1 MIISAALTA
10 IPLASLVGIPALVA
24 IITRRVVPTNMVHI
38 VQSSK
43 KSVPYGPKQSAG
55 NTYYEFPSWVPFV
68 GVLVSKFPESVF
80 SISLKDYEAYDKGRL
95 PFIVDVKAFF
105 RISDS
110 TTAAQR
116 VSSFSELE
124 GQLTAVLQGAVRR
137 ILATSTLENIMED
150 RSTLGE
156 AFTKEVDSQ
165 LREWGVSTVKMIEFL
180 DIRDSGSSE
189 VIKNM
194 MAKEKSRIEK
204 ESRIA
209 VALNMQE
216 AQTKEIEAKRVV
228 DNSKTDAE
236 QQVQLR
242 VAEKDKIV
250 GQAKEKSTQDVLA
263 EQRST
268 KEREMD
274 IIKVQEIRNAEIVQA
289 VKVVE
294 EQTKQKQA
302 EITKNIVVINATAE
316 KDVKLVEAEGVAK
329 SQVTIADGNLQA
341 TIKTAEGIKE
351 TGKAEAEAETAK
363 LLAPVT
369 AQTTLAE
376 KIAELP
382 TYQSYLVE
390 IRKVEA
396 QEAVGKAQAGALEKA
411 EVKIIA
417 NGGDIQSGVGS
428 ISSLF
433 SPAGGTALGGALT
446 ALANTEEGKALVD
459 KLTGKK

>member
-1 MIISAALTA
+1 MITLLLTTA
-10 IPLASLVGIPALVA
+10 IPAAIALGVPTLVA
-24 IITRRVVPTNMVHI
+24 IATRRVVPTNMVHI

-43 KSVPYGPKQSAG
+43 KSVPYGPKQTAG
-55 NTYYEFPSWVPFV
+55 NTYYQFPSWVPLI

-80 SISLKDYEAYDKGRL
+80 AISLKDYEAYDKGRL
-95 PFIVDVKAFF
+95 PFVVDVKAFF

-116 VSSFSELE
+116 VSSFDELQ

-156 AFTKEVDSQ
+156 AFTKEVDTQ

-180 DIRDSGSSE
+180 DIRDSGGSE

-204 ESRIA
+204 ESRIS

-228 DNSKTDAE
+228 DNSKTEAE

-242 VAEKDKIV
+242 LAEKDKIV
-250 GQAKEKSTQDVLA
+250 GQAREKSNQEVLI

-268 KEREMD
+268 KEREMEVA
-274 IIKVQEIRNAEIVQA
+274 KTEQVKAAEIQQS
-289 VKVVE
+289 VKIVE

-302 EITKNIVVINATAE
+302 EIAKNIVVINANAE
-316 KDVKLVEAEGVAK
+316 KEVKLVDAEAQAK

-341 TIKTAEGIKE
+341 TVKNAEGISA
-351 TGKAEAEAETAK
+351 TGKAEADAETAK

-382 TYQSYLVE
+382 AYQSYLIQ
-390 IRKVEA
+390 IRQVEA
-396 QEAVGKAQAGALEKA
+396 TEAVGKAQAAALEKA
-411 EVKIIA
+411 DVKIIA
-417 NGGDIQSGVGS
+417 NGGDVTTATNG

-433 SPAGGTALGGALT
+433 SASTGTGIASALT
-446 ALANTEEGKALVD
+446 ALAQTEEGKALVN
-459 KLTGKK
+459 KFTGK